1 MEQLRLNDISEYLLL
16 GLKPLHKFSLVVFAA
31 SQQPN
36 QRCHRV
42 LWPQTMTF
50 PLAQQHGTQP
60 ISSPNQPK
68 TSGSRGDFQIVRA
81 AGLGAGKASAP
92 ELPSRQQ
99 PATAP
104 PRRLLHLP
112 EEQEIR
118 KTANANFAAAPIFP
132 RRRRSRRKFSLDIQ
146 FPGSSSE
153 TNLLV

>member
-1 MEQLRLNDISEYLLL
+1 MTFWNTSFWVSNLYINFHLWYLRLE
-16 GLKPLHKFSLVVFAA
+16 
-31 SQQPN
+31 QQPN

-50 PLAQQHGTQP
+50 SLAQQHSTQP
-60 ISSPNQPK
+60 ISSPHQPK
-68 TSGSRGDFQIVRA
+68 TSGIHGDFEMIGA
-81 AGLGAGKASAP
+81 AGLGAGKASAR
-92 ELPSRQQ
+92 ELPSRRH